1 MYVVIGVYSE
11 LDDDVGDEKEDKEG
25 GMIGEEDDD
34 DESDVSSCNSA
45 MIGD

>member
-1 MYVVIGVYSE
+1 MYVVIGVYGE
-11 LDDDVGDEKEDKEG
+11 LNDDVGDEKEDEEG